1 MCLEPADWSRC
12 YEGTAELSYVE
23 LIELDQNYQKNSKT
37 SIDDELHHIVKL
49 VLIGKATQI
58 KGLEKCL
65 FLSHAKNNLF
75 LKLGNIAKSLLWFFS
90 RKSLNRTAK
99 RELVEDDDSSSC
111 ILLADE
117 EWNL

>member
-1 MCLEPADWSRC
+1 MCLEPEDWEKC
-12 YEGTAELSYVE
+12 YEGTQELSYE
-23 LIELDQNYQKNSKT
+23 ALIKLDQHYQKNSET

-49 VLIGKATQI
+49 VMKEKAPQI

-65 FLSHAKNNLF
+65 FLSTAKNNLF
-75 LKLGNIAKSLLWFFS
+75 QKLGNIGKNLVWFFS
-90 RKSLNRTAK
+90 RKNLNRNAK
-99 RELVEDDDSSSC
+99 RDLLEKYDSSSC

>member
-1 MCLEPADWSRC
+1 MCLEPEDWEKCFER
-12 YEGTAELSYVE
+12 TQELSYE
-23 LIELDQNYQKNSKT
+23 QLIELDQHYQKNSET
-37 SIDDELHHIVKL
+37 SIDDELHHILKL
-49 VLIGKATQI
+49 VMKEKAPQI

-65 FLSHAKNNLF
+65 IFSTAKNNLF
-75 LKLGNIAKSLLWFFS
+75 LKLGNIVRSLLWFFS

>member
-1 MCLEPADWSRC
+1 MCLEPEDWGKC
-12 YEGTAELSYVE
+12 YEGTQELSYVE
-23 LIELDQNYQKNSKT
+23 LIKLDQHYQKNSET

-49 VLIGKATQI
+49 VMKEKAPQI

-65 FLSHAKNNLF
+65 FLSTAKNNLF
-75 LKLGNIAKSLLWFFS
+75 LKLGNIGKNLVWFFS
-90 RKSLNRTAK
+90 RKNLNRNAK
-99 RELVEDDDSSSC
+99 RDLMEKDDSSSC

>member
-1 MCLEPADWSRC
+1 MCLESEDWEKC
-12 YEGTAELSYVE
+12 FKGTQELSYEE
-23 LIELDQNYQKNSKT
+23 LIKLDHYYQKHSES

-75 LKLGNIAKSLLWFFS
+75 LKLGNIAKSLLWLFS

>member
-1 MCLEPADWSRC
+1 MCLEPEDWEKC
-12 YEGTAELSYVE
+12 YEGTQELSYVE
-23 LIELDQNYQKNSKT
+23 LIEFDQHYQKNSES

-49 VLIGKATQI
+49 VMKEKATQL

-65 FLSHAKNNLF
+65 FLSATKKNLF
-75 LKLGNIAKSLLWFFS
+75 IKLGNIAKSVVWFFS
-90 RKSLNRTAK
+90 RKHRYSKAK
-99 RELVEDDDSSSC
+99 KDLVDDTDASSC